1 MKRSP
6 SVGLASAAA
15 TAAAALALSSCAS
28 TAPGSSA
35 TSASATTAPATA
47 EATGRLAITYKS
59 GIAVLDGK
67 TLKVIETFPT
77 EEFTRVNGVG
87 DGRNILV
94 TTSKGFQV
102 LDTAKP
108 ALTDSVFKATT
119 AGHVVRHAD
128 HTVLFDDGTGTTTI
142 FSTDALL
149 NSGGRLPKAETYT
162 APAPHHGVSIRLSD
176 GTLLTTVGDKTGRT
190 GAAALRQNGEAWEK
204 VSENNQCRGIHGE
217 GAAAGEAVIFGCE
230 DGALLYHHGTFEKFT
245 APDKYGRMGNAYT
258 SETSPIIVGDYKN
271 NPDAE
276 GYLLNAVT
284 LIDTAKHTYRV
295 VNLPDGVRYTW
306 RDVARGSDGLAYI
319 LSTDGSIHVLD
330 PASGEIVKKYAA
342 IAPWEGPANWQ
353 DPHPAIAVKGTTGY
367 ITEPATSTVRAID
380 LTTGAE
386 LGSVKLSAPPNEIT
400 VAQG

>member
-1 MKRSP
+1 MRRSR
-6 SVGLASAAA
+6 SARVASAAA
-15 TAAAALALSSCAS
+15 TAAAALVLSSCAS
-28 TAPGSSA
+28 AAPGSPA
-35 TSASATTAPATA
+35 TSASATPET
-47 EATGRLAITYKS
+47 TGRLAVTYKS

-67 TLKVIETFPT
+67 TLKVVETFPT
-77 EEFTRVNGVG
+77 EDFTRVNGVG
-87 DGRNILV
+87 DGRNVLV

-108 ALTDSVFKATT
+108 ALTDSVFKATN

-128 HTVLFDDGTGTTTI
+128 HTVLFDDGTGITTI
-142 FSTDALL
+142 FSTEALL
-149 NSGGRLPKAETYT
+149 NSGGKLPKAETYT
-162 APAPHHGVSIRLSD
+162 AAAPHHGVSIRLND

-190 GAAALRQNGEAWEK
+190 GAAALRQNGETWEK

-217 GAAAGEAVIFGCE
+217 GAAADEAVIFGCE

-284 LIDTAKHTYRV
+284 LIDTAKRTYKV
-295 VNLPDGVRYTW
+295 VNLPNDVRYTW
-306 RDVARGSDGLAYI
+306 RDIARGSDGLAYI

-330 PASGEIVKKYAA
+330 PASGEIVKKYPV
-342 IAPWEGPANWQ
+342 IAPWEGPGHWQ
-353 DPHPAIAVKGTTGY
+353 DPHPAMTVKGTTGY
-367 ITEPATSTVRAID
+367 ITEPATSTVHAID
-380 LTTGAE
+380 LTTGGE

>member
-1 MKRSP
+1 MKKSRSAR
-6 SVGLASAAA
+6 VAAAAA
-15 TAAAALALSSCAS
+15 TAAGALALSSCAN
-28 TAPGSSA
+28 TAPGSPA
-35 TSASATTAPATA
+35 TSASTAA
-47 EATGRLAITYKS
+47 EATGRVVITYKS
-59 GIAVLDGK
+59 GVGVLDGK
-67 TLKVIETFPT
+67 TLKVVETFPT
-77 EEFTRVNGVG
+77 EDFTRVNSVG
-87 DGRNILV
+87 DGRHVLV
-94 TTSKGFQV
+94 TTSQGFQV

-108 ALTDSVFKATT
+108 ALTDSVFKAAT

-149 NSGGRLPKAETYT
+149 NSGGKLPKAETYT
-162 APAPHHGVSIRLSD
+162 AAAPHHGVSIRLND

-190 GAAALRQNGEAWEK
+190 GAAALRQSGGTWEK
-204 VSENNQCRGIHGE
+204 KSENSQCRGIHGE
-217 GAAAGEAVIFGCE
+217 GAAADEAVIFGCE

-245 APDKYGRMGNAYT
+245 APDTYGRMGNAYV

-276 GYLLNAVT
+276 GYLMNAVT

-295 VNLPDGVRYTW
+295 VNLPNDIRYTW
-306 RDVARGSDGLAYI
+306 RDIARGSDGLAYI

-330 PASGEIVKKYAA
+330 PASGEIVKKYPV
-342 IAPWEGPANWQ
+342 IGPWEGPAEWQ
-353 DPHPAIAVKGTTGY
+353 NPHPAIAVKGTTGY
-367 ITEPATSTVRAID
+367 ITEPATSTVRAVD
-380 LTTGAE
+380 LTTGAV